1 MIKQTV
7 LSFKLEMTSDQ
18 VTSRAGLALVGEFAY
33 ALGLPRALD
42 EHLPTPGSGSG
53 YRASEHVIPLL
64 LMLTGGGR
72 SLEDLREIR
81 ADTALRELVLMHRMP
96 SSDATGDWLRRSF
109 AAGTRAGLAAVNRE
123 LLRQGLSG
131 DGITSCTLDMDAT
144 GIEAEKQSARVTYT
158 GYRGYMPMVGHLAEN
173 GLIVGDEFRHGTEA
187 PAHRN
192 LAFLRHCERQ
202 MPEGTSIDALRAD
215 SAAYQAG
222 LLDYGHDHAIGY
234 AVGAALDRAVMA
246 QIARL
251 VETDWCSY
259 QNGHI
264 AETVHCMNHSRH
276 SFRLIVVRR
285 PCQADLFGNTTP
297 GVRYQAIA
305 TNRDGTPEEVLQWY
319 NQRGEQ
325 SENRIKEL
333 TIGYGMERMPC
344 GQFGA
349 NAVFFR
355 SGVLA
360 YNLGKLFVRRTLAAS
375 WSRHQVQTLRWKL
388 YGTAGKVV
396 SHGGSLWL
404 KVRRHLVNLFAVIR
418 LRTWRC
424 ALEEGQISRQT
435 PVLCTTDGAVCPQNM
450 KKPIYPEN
458 QPTGKGFDPGSG
470 INLVVY

>member
-7 LSFKLEMTSDQ
+7 LPFKLETTCDMI
-18 VTSRAGLALVGEFAY
+18 TSRAGLALLGEFAR
-33 ALGLPRALD
+33 ALDLPRALD
-42 EHLPTPGSGSG
+42 EHLPKPGSGSG

-81 ADTALRELVLMHRMP
+81 TDTALRELLVMHRMP

-109 AAGTRAGLAAVNRE
+109 ATGGLGGLAAVNRE
-123 LLRQGLSG
+123 LLRRGLSD
-131 DGITSCTLDMDAT
+131 DGITSYTLDMDAT
-144 GIEAEKQSARVTYT
+144 GIEAQKHSARVTYK

-173 GLIVGDEFRHGTEA
+173 GLIVADEFRQGNEA

-192 LAFLRHCERQ
+192 LAFLRYCERQ
-202 MPEGTSIDALRAD
+202 LPAGTRIGALRAD

-222 LLDYGHDHAIGY
+222 LLDYCHDHGIAY
-234 AVGAALDRAVMA
+234 AVGAPLDPAVME
-246 QIARL
+246 QIGCIG
-251 VETDWCSY
+251 ETDWCSY

-264 AETVHCMNHSRH
+264 AETVHCMNNTRH

-285 PCQADLFGNTTP
+285 PWQGELFDDVAP
-297 GVRYQAIA
+297 AVRYKAIA
-305 TNRDGTPEEVLQWY
+305 ANREGTAEEVLQWY
-319 NQRGEQ
+319 NQRGEH

-333 TIGYGMERMPC
+333 KIGFGMERMPC

-355 SGVLA
+355 IGTLA
-360 YNLGKLFVRRTLAAS
+360 YNLGRLFVLTTLDAS

-396 SHGGSLWL
+396 FHGGSLWL
-404 KVRRHLVNLFAVIR
+404 KVRRHLMNLFAAIR
-418 LRTWRC
+418 LRTWRF
-424 ALEEGQISRQT
+424 A
-435 PVLCTTDGAVCPQNM
+435 
-450 KKPIYPEN
+450 
-458 QPTGKGFDPGSG
+458 TG
-470 INLVVY
+470 